1 MTIPLDMI
9 LCALDS
15 KEKGFKMEIDV
26 YDKKFVI
33 KSYDDELTLTI
44 DILRN
49 LLTAFNVEIEEVEDE

>member
-1 MTIPLDMI
+1 
-9 LCALDS
+9 
-15 KEKGFKMEIDV
+15 MEIDV

-33 KSYDDELTLTI
+33 KSYDDKLTLTI

>member
-1 MTIPLDMI
+1 
-9 LCALDS
+9 
-15 KEKGFKMEIDV
+15 MEIDV

-33 KSYDDELTLTI
+33 KSYGDELTLTI

>member
-1 MTIPLDMI
+1 
-9 LCALDS
+9 
-15 KEKGFKMEIDV
+15 MEIDV

-49 LLTAFNVEIEEVEDE
+49 LLTAFNVKIEEVEDDWRSILL